1 VIASSSPRRERRRLI
16 EEAFLHPMVLA
27 SLVVLVVNDHWG
39 KARWPGLVT
48 GKVSDIAGLVF
59 FPVLLAGLLGLL
71 FDGVCRVSRRGGDP
85 APVALVRWASLATAV
100 GFTAVKSSPTVAA
113 WYSDALGWI
122 QWPVRA
128 AVALVTGG
136 GVPDH
141 TAIVVRADP
150 WDLLTLPAV
159 LVALWAGGRSAR
171 PAHEVDGSGIEIH
184 ACRVPADVQPRPGVA
199 VTS

>member
-1 VIASSSPRRERRRLI
+1 VTASSSAGREHRRPI
-16 EEAFLHPMVLA
+16 EDAVLHPAVLA

-39 KARWPGLVT
+39 KARWPGPVT
-48 GKVSDIAGLVF
+48 GKVSDVAGLVF

-71 FDGVCRVSRRGGDP
+71 IDGVRRVSRRGGDP
-85 APVALVRWASLATAV
+85 APVALLRCASVVTVV
-100 GFTAVKSSPTVAA
+100 GFSAVKSSPTIAA
-113 WYSDALGWI
+113 GYSDALGWI

-128 AVALVTGG
+128 AVALATGG
-136 GVPDH
+136 GVPAH

-159 LVALWAGGRSAR
+159 LVALWAGRRSAR
-171 PAHEVDGSGIEIH
+171 PAHEADGSGVEVH
-184 ACRVPADVQPRPGVA
+184 ACRVPADVRPRPGVA